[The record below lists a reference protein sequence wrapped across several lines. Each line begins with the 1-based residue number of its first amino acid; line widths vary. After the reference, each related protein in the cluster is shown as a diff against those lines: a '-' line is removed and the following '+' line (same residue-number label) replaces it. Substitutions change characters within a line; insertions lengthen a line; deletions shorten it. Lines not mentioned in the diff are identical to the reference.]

1 MVVAAILP
9 ISAFLLCFIHKVRG
23 SRGCVNHIRV
33 LVFALYKKYVVV
45 AVVLNISAHSICFIQ
60 KVQVVVVAAILPI
73 SAFLLCFIHKVRGS
87 RGCGNHSRVL
97 LCFIQKVCGS
107 RGCITYVR
115 VLYFVLYKTYRV
127 SALTSYISAT
137 YHIFNTKGLHEL
149 QLYLRIAFPFS
160 IQKPPAHRCITRNLL
175 FLYTERPWT
184 HLQTHLN
191 LLLFI

>member
-23 SRGCVNHIRV
+23 SRGCVNHSCV
-33 LVFALYKKYVVV
+33 LVFALYKRYVVV

-60 KVQVVVVAAILPI
+60 KVSGSRGRVYYPYPRFCFALYTRYVVVAAVVTIA
-73 SAFLLCFIHKVRGS
+73 AFYCALYKRYVHGS
-87 RGCGNHSRVL
+87 RV
-97 LCFIQKVCGS
+97 
-107 RGCITYVR
+107 CITYVR

-149 QLYLRIAFPFS
+149 QLYLRIAFPLYKNHPLTAVLLATFFS
-160 IQKPPAHRCITRNLL
+160 YNYFKISLH
-175 FLYTERPWT
+175 
-184 HLQTHLN
+184 H
-191 LLLFI
+191 

>member
-9 ISAFLLCFIHKVRG
+9 ISAFLLCFIHR
-23 SRGCVNHIRV
+23 
-33 LVFALYKKYVVV
+33 
-45 AVVLNISAHSICFIQ
+45 
-60 KVQVVVVAAILPI
+60 
-73 SAFLLCFIHKVRGS
+73 VRGS

-149 QLYLRIAFPFS
+149 QLYLRIAFPLYKNHPLTAVLLATFFS
-160 IQKPPAHRCITRNLL
+160 YIQNVHGRTYKHTSIYY
-175 FLYTERPWT
+175 FLYK
-184 HLQTHLN
+184 N
-191 LLLFI
+191 SISILLLLYVNPMTAGLAGSGPYRRIAMGGYSLPTF